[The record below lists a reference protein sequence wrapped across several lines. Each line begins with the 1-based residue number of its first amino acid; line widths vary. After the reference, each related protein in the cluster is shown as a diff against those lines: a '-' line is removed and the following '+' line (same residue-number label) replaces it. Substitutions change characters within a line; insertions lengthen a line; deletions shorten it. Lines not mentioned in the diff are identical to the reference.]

1 MTAPPQIPGSSGLES
16 NEEGPVFDQPWQAQ
30 IFAIAV
36 RLSERGHFTWGQWTQ
51 ALGREIARPRDAERP
66 DDYYL
71 CWLAALEKLVAE
83 KNLLGKTELTQRKT
97 AWDRAARATPHGKPI
112 VL

>member
-1 MTAPPQIPGSSGLES
+1 LTAPPQIPGSFGLESGLEA
-16 NEEGPVFDQPWQAQ
+16 PVFDQPWQAQ

-36 RLSERGHFTWGQWTQ
+36 RLSERGHFTWAEWTQ
-51 ALGREIARPRDAERP
+51 ALGREIARAGDAGR

-83 KNLLGKTELTQRKT
+83 KNLLGKTELTRRKT